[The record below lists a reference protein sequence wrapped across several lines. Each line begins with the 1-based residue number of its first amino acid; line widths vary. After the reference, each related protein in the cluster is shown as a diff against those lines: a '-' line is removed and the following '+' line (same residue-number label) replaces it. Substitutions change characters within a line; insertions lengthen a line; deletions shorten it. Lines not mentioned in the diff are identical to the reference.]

1 MERPKHVISYHV
13 SGEYLDG
20 PLRKQLWKIWCQGDW
35 LGMAL
40 SPQLGWGSWAVELG
54 CHAV

>member
-13 SGEYLDG
+13 SGEFLDG